1 MSEKINL
8 DDCEIVSVRYP
19 TDDETLHRKI
29 FEKVALETIPFLNSH
44 LRQLVTI
51 DSAFAGLIFLLQD
64 KGYIDKGLTI
74 VSAVFILISL
84 ASAIIGMWPHYAEVS
99 ISDVI
104 GRKNAIVNG
113 TASKRLWSS
122 LSGVFLILGVASIII
137 RIIAQ

>member
-1 MSEKINL
+1 MLKNEDLNQCKVI
-8 DDCEIVSVRYP
+8 SVRVAN
-19 TDDETLHRKI
+19 DDEKLQRAI
-29 FEKVALETIPFLNSH
+29 FEKMVLETIPFLNSH

-84 ASAIIGMWPHYAEVS
+84 ASAIIGMWPHHAEVS

-104 GRKNAIVNG
+104 GRKKVIVNG
-113 TASKRLWSS
+113 TASKKLWSS
-122 LSGVFLILGVASIII
+122 ISGVFLILGVASIII